1 VPAIAGRQASY
12 LARQLYD
19 MQAGTRRGL
28 WSPLM
33 KDVVARLTDEDM
45 MALAAYVTS
54 LPPQ

>member
-19 MQAGTRRGL
+19 MQVGSRHGL

-33 KDVVARLTDEDM
+33 KDVVAKLTEDDM

-54 LPPQ
+54 LAP